1 MPDRGPLAARPSGRR
16 DTDAVMSEEN
26 VSLIRRICELHAGG
40 EFKRARKLTGRKMQY
55 EMMDF
60 SEVIWP
66 LRQYGD
72 VLGQMRD
79 YLEAWDAFSYEYDEF
94 IDANEARVISVIHI
108 VGRGKGGG
116 TAVNRHFAEVWSM
129 EKGKPTHYQVY
140 RSRAEGLMAVGL
152 DPTKR

>member
-1 MPDRGPLAARPSGRR
+1 
-16 DTDAVMSEEN
+16 MSEEN
-26 VSLIRRICELHAGG
+26 VSVIRKICELHTVG
-40 EFKRARKLTGRKMQY
+40 EFKQARKLTARKIQY

-66 LRQYGD
+66 LRHYPD

-79 YLEAWDAFSYEYDEF
+79 YLEAWEAFTYSYDEF
-94 IDANEARVISVIHI
+94 IDANETRVISVIHI

-116 TAVNRHFAEVWSM
+116 TAIDRHFSEVWTM
-129 EKGKPTHYQVY
+129 EKGKPTHYRVF
-140 RSRAEGLMAVGL
+140 RSRAEGLISVGL